1 MIFEINGVEWH
12 VEFVA
17 PGSNLLRR
25 SDGSLSVG
33 VTDNLTRTVYLSNLL
48 HGRFL
53 DKVISHEL
61 CHVWCFMNNIYMPIE
76 VEEQVADFLATYGR
90 DIFYMA
96 DFVLSNLTE
105 NEIYA

>member
-1 MIFEINGVEWH
+1 MFSDELLERIFCDERMKDI
-12 VEFVA
+12 
-17 PGSNLLRR
+17 PLCIQST
-25 SDGSLSVG
+25 

-90 DIFYMA
+90 DIFDMA
-96 DFVLSNLTE
+96 DFILSNLTE